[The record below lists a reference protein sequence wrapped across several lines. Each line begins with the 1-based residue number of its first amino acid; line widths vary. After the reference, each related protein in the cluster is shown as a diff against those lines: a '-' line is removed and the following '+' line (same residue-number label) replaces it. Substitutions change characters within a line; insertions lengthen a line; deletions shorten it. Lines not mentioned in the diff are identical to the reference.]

1 VLFCAVTELRRGE
14 IMNRKWEQF
23 DLGRKIAHV
32 VSDAKYRKKGGRQRI
47 LSTSDVCHAL
57 LSARA
62 ARSDGA
68 FVFMRGGR
76 PLYADALYRELKKY
90 VRLLGLDGRLH
101 FHSLRHTFASWLA
114 QAIVSIYT
122 LKELLGHSSI
132 QTTQVYS
139 HLTPSE
145 LHGVV
150 N

>member
-1 VLFCAVTELRRGE
+1 MKSLRRNE
-14 IMNRKWEQF
+14 ILNLKWARVV
-23 DLGRKIAHV
+23 LSKRVIRVVNSATLRTKSGRSRNVPSSDIGHV
-32 VSDAKYRKKGGRQRI
+32 VLAGRADRSGGDYVFSR
-47 LSTSDVCHAL
+47 
-57 LSARA
+57 
-62 ARSDGA
+62 DG
-68 FVFMRGGR
+68 M
-76 PLYADALYRELKKY
+76 PLYTAGLSRELKKY